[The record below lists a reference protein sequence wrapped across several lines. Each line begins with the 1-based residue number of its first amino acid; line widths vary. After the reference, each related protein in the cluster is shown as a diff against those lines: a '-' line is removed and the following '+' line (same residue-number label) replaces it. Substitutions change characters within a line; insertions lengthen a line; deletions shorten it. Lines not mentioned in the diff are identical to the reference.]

1 MAGRI
6 SALEPQK
13 RSRDRINV
21 YLDGEF
27 AFGLADV
34 EAVRLRVG
42 QELSDIEIAG
52 LKATDELKRAHEK
65 SLDFLTYRPRS
76 EAELRRYLRKHQFSV
91 PVVDEVLE
99 RLKRAELVN
108 DETFTS
114 FWVENRTRFRPRGRR
129 ALVQELRQ
137 KGVPAPFIDTALATY
152 DEEKAAERCAHQQA
166 RRLMHLPPQQFQKR
180 LSQRLARR
188 GFPYE
193 IIRDIVA
200 RYSSP
205 DSNIIIESEEY

>member
-13 RSRDRINV
+13 RSRDRVNV

-34 EAVRLRVG
+34 EAVRLRIG
-42 QELSDIEIAG
+42 EELSDAEIAN
-52 LKATDELKRAHEK
+52 LKVADELKKAHEK
-65 SLDFLTYRPRS
+65 SLDFLAHRPRS
-76 EAELRRYLRKHQFSV
+76 ETELRRYLRKRQFSAL
-91 PVVDEVLE
+91 VVDEVLE
-99 RLKRAELVN
+99 RLKRAALVN
-108 DETFTS
+108 DETFAS

-129 ALVQELRQ
+129 ALVHELRQ
-137 KGVPAPFIDTALATY
+137 KGVPAPIIATALATY
-152 DEEKAAERCAHQQA
+152 NEEDTAERCAHQQA
-166 RRLMHLPPQQFQKR
+166 QRLTHLPPQQFQKR
-180 LSQRLARR
+180 LSQRLTRR

-205 DSNIIIESEEY
+205 NSNIIKESEEY

>member
-13 RSRDRINV
+13 RSRDRVNV

-34 EAVRLRVG
+34 EAARLRIG
-42 QELSDIEIAG
+42 EELSDAEIAN
-52 LKATDELKRAHEK
+52 LKAADELKKAHEK
-65 SLDFLTYRPRS
+65 SLDFLAPRPRS
-76 EAELRRYLRKHQFSV
+76 EAELRRYLRKRQFSA

-99 RLKRAELVN
+99 RLKLAALVN
-108 DETFTS
+108 DETFAS

-129 ALVQELRQ
+129 ALVHELRQ
-137 KGVPAPFIDTALATY
+137 KGVPAAIIATALATY
-152 DEEKAAERCAHQQA
+152 DEEDTAERCAHQQA
-166 RRLMHLPPQQFQKR
+166 RRLTHLPPQQFQKR

-205 DSNIIIESEEY
+205 DFNIIKESEEY